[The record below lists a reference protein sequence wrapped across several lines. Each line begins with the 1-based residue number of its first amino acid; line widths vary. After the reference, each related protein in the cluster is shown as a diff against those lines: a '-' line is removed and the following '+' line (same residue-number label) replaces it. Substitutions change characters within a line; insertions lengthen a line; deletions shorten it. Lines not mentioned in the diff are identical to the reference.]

1 MNVRY
6 LTAVMLALLAQQA
19 FAAPLSVY
27 TSEPADPENFFKI
40 NFVNFHRLN
49 SDNAG
54 VFYARGDFSSTDPPT
69 YAPLAAQGR
78 ASFWIPAPLDFSQDA
93 IHALIT
99 MNYPDWVLQSGGYI
113 ENDSTWRML
122 LPLAPNAFPDFN
134 LVGAS
139 EMTIS
144 MSFPSFIA
152 EAEPQFQ
159 HMLVGLSLSADN
171 GLSKAL
177 LFDWRLRAVPEPSTA
192 LLLTTA
198 GAMALISSRRKL
210 QLAAA

>member
-19 FAAPLSVY
+19 YAATLPVY
-27 TSEPADPENFFKI
+27 TSEPVDPKNFFKI

-69 YAPLAAQGR
+69 YAPLASQGR
-78 ASFWIPAPLDFSQDA
+78 ASFWIPAPLDLSQDTL
-93 IHALIT
+93 HALIT
-99 MNYPDWVLQSGGYI
+99 MDYPDWVLQSGGYI

-192 LLLTTA
+192 ALIATA
-198 GAMALISSRRKL
+198 GALAMVVRRQKSRV
-210 QLAAA
+210 AAA